1 MKIAGIITSIVA
13 AAVFVF
19 LYFGRPH
26 TVINAIL
33 VMLAGGL
40 GIASIGMM
48 GLSSEGQ
55 AGFVLAVK
63 ITAVGLAI
71 AGTGIILNKLKER
84 VTFDNH
90 TL

>member
-1 MKIAGIITSIVA
+1 MKNKIAFGLCAAGI
-13 AAVFVF
+13 
-19 LYFGRPH
+19 
-26 TVINAIL
+26 
-33 VMLAGGL
+33 

-55 AGFVLAVK
+55 AGFVLTVK
-63 ITAVGLAI
+63 ITAVGLVI
-71 AGTGIILNKLKER
+71 AGTGIILNKIKER

>member
-1 MKIAGIITSIVA
+1 MKNKIA
-13 AAVFVF
+13 
-19 LYFGRPH
+19 FGLCA
-26 TVINAIL
+26 T
-33 VMLAGGL
+33 
-40 GIASIGMM
+40 

-71 AGTGIILNKLKER
+71 VGAGIILNKIKER